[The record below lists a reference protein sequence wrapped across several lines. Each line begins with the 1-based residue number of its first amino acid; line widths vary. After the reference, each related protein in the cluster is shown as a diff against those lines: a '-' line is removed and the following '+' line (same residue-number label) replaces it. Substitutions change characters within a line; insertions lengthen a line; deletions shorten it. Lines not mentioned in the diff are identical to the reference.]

1 MPLSPPADRRL
12 LHRRTVECI
21 GYRRADGLFDIEGRL
36 TDVKSYSFPNSYRGG
51 EIRAGE
57 PVHDMWVR
65 LTLDADLLVH
75 AAEAWTADG
84 PYAVC
89 GDVNDA
95 YRSLAGVRI
104 GPGWRRAIQERVG
117 GVRGCVHITELLGPM
132 ATTAYQTIHG
142 RRAEKPEGRTDPPA
156 RAPFFINSCHAL
168 SSEGEVV
175 RSDFPQWFTGRVPE
189 TTEES
194 SG

>member
-36 TDVKSYSFPNSYRGG
+36 TDDKSYSFPNSYRGG

-104 GPGWRRAIQERVG
+104 GPGWRRAIQEWSIEVDLQIA
-117 GVRGCVHITELLGPM
+117 C
-132 ATTAYQTIHG
+132 
-142 RRAEKPEGRTDPPA
+142 A
-156 RAPFFINSCHAL
+156 RAPDVIIAITPRLHQQKKSA
-168 SSEGEVV
+168 EGDDD
-175 RSDFPQWFTGRVPE
+175 RDQ
-189 TTEES
+189 
-194 SG
+194 